1 MVGGNFKMGKTRQP
15 KNYSNEN
22 IKENKKI
29 KQRYHFNQKFTIQT
43 KCIKHSTWSTLSVS
57 VKSTIHNNLLWVES
71 RLLYSDT
78 KTSTSRTGLP
88 RN

>member
-22 IKENKKI
+22 MKENKKI

-57 VKSTIHNNLLWVES
+57 VKSTSANLAF
-71 RLLYSDT
+71 Y
-78 KTSTSRTGLP
+78 
-88 RN
+88 